1 MSKVLGID
9 YGSKRVG
16 IAVSDED
23 RKYSFM
29 RETIINISLE
39 SLVNEIKEVCVS
51 EKVEKIVMGLPL
63 DQNGNIGP
71 KAKEVTEFARYLHN
85 QLKIEVI
92 LEDERFTSIMAKQL
106 FREAG
111 KKLKKEKINIDKQSA
126 QIILQSFL
134 DKKNG

>member
-23 RKYSFM
+23 HKYSFM
-29 RETIINISLE
+29 RETIINVSLE
-39 SLVNEIKEVCVS
+39 SLVNEIKKVCVS

-71 KAKEVTEFARYLHN
+71 KAKEVTEFARNLYN
-85 QLKIEVI
+85 RLKIEVT
-92 LEDERFTSIMAKQL
+92 LEDERFTSIMAKRL

-111 KKLKKEKINIDKQSA
+111 KKLKKEKINIDKQVA